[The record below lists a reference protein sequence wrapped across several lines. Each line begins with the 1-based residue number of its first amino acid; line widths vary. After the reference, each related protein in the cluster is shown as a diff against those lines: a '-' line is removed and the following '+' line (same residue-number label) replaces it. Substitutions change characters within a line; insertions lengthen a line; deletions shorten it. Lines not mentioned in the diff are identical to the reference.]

1 MTKSFDQLNS
11 SAVKSVVIE
20 DNNVEIVFSSS
31 DKVYNYTIIDENF
44 KKNLE
49 NTIEN
54 SESVGKYINTAIKEE
69 KIQQITV
76 ESK

>member
-20 DNNVEIVFSSS
+20 DNIVEIVFSSS

>member
-1 MTKSFDQLNS
+1 MIQSFDQLNS

-20 DNNVEIVFSSS
+20 DNKVEIIFNSS
-31 DKVYNYTIIDENF
+31 DKVYNYTIIDETF

-49 NTIEN
+49 NTIEKG
-54 SESVGKYINTAIKEE
+54 ESVGKYINTAIKEE

>member
-1 MTKSFDQLNS
+1 MTQTFDQLNS
-11 SAVKSVVIE
+11 SAVKSVVIN
-20 DNNVEIVFSSS
+20 DNIVEIIFNSS

-49 NTIEN
+49 NTIEKG
-54 SESVGKYINTAIKEE
+54 ESVGKYINTSIKEE
-69 KIQQITV
+69 MIQQITV

>member
-1 MTKSFDQLNS
+1 MTQTFDQLNS

>member
-1 MTKSFDQLNS
+1 MIQSFDQLNS
-11 SAVKSVVIE
+11 TAVKSVVIE
-20 DNNVEIVFSSS
+20 DNKVEIIFNSS

-54 SESVGKYINTAIKEE
+54 SESVGKYINTSIKEE

>member
-1 MTKSFDQLNS
+1 MIQSFDQLNS

-20 DNNVEIVFSSS
+20 DNKVEIIFNSS

-54 SESVGKYINTAIKEE
+54 SESVGKYINTSIKEE

>member
-1 MTKSFDQLNS
+1 MTQTFDQLNS
-11 SAVKSVVIE
+11 SAVKSVVIS
-20 DNNVEIVFSSS
+20 DNIVEIIFNSS

-49 NTIEN
+49 NTIEKG
-54 SESVGKYINTAIKEE
+54 ESVGKYINTSIKEE
-69 KIQQITV
+69 MIQQITV

>member
-1 MTKSFDQLNS
+1 MTQTFDQLNS

-20 DNNVEIVFSSS
+20 DNKVEIIFNSS

>member
-1 MTKSFDQLNS
+1 LNS

-20 DNNVEIVFSSS
+20 DNKVEIIFNSS

-54 SESVGKYINTAIKEE
+54 SESVGKYINTSIKEE